1 MGGFCAYITSD
12 VLSGSGLSSS
22 AAFETLIG
30 TVVSGLYNHAEI
42 PAVTIAQTGRY
53 AENVY
58 FGKPSGLMDQM
69 ACAIGGMVYIDFEN
83 EEKPQVEKIDADFEK
98 AGLTLCIVD
107 TKGSHAGLTHEYAQ
121 IPVEMKQIA
130 AHFGKNVLREVE

>member
-1 MGGFCAYITSD
+1 
-12 VLSGSGLSSS
+12 
-22 AAFETLIG
+22 
-30 TVVSGLYNHAEI
+30 
-42 PAVTIAQTGRY
+42 
-53 AENVY
+53 
-58 FGKPSGLMDQM
+58 M

-130 AHFGKNVLREVE
+130 AHFGKNVLREVEEKGTSGFVQRIRRPCSTARHTFFCRR

>member
-1 MGGFCAYITSD
+1 MLIGA
-12 VLSGSGLSSS
+12 GLSSS

-58 FGKPSGLMDQM
+58 FGKPSGLMDRWHVPS
-69 ACAIGGMVYIDFEN
+69 AAWFILIL
-83 EEKPQVEKIDADFEK
+83 K
-98 AGLTLCIVD
+98 
-107 TKGSHAGLTHEYAQ
+107 
-121 IPVEMKQIA
+121 MK
-130 AHFGKNVLREVE
+130 KDRR